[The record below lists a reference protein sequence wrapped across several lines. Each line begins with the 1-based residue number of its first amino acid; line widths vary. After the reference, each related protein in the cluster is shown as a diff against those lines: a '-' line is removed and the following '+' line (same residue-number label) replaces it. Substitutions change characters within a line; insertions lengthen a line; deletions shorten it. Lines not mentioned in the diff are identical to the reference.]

1 MPQDDMED
9 IQAEID
15 ELQALVG
22 EEDLEIGISDDER
35 MEIAQSIRDGENGGV
50 QVRENGQQIVWD
62 LNLTE
67 E

>member
-50 QVRENGQQIVWD
+50 LVRENGQQIVWD

>member
-50 QVRENGQQIVWD
+50 LVRENGQQTVWD